1 MEIKVGFAKE
11 YDPKYDSNPNKIT
24 TIQEGF
30 KVYTCWPARR
40 ADEDKIEQCDVKIRH
55 IFVPIQK
62 SKEFE
67 RTFSYVRPELEARN
81 PFPWPGNVLD
91 IKEVGN
97 NLKGILWKVD
107 DIWVI
112 VMK

>member
-1 MEIKVGFAKE
+1 
-11 YDPKYDSNPNKIT
+11 
-24 TIQEGF
+24 
-30 KVYTCWPARR
+30 
-40 ADEDKIEQCDVKIRH
+40 
-55 IFVPIQK
+55 VPIQK